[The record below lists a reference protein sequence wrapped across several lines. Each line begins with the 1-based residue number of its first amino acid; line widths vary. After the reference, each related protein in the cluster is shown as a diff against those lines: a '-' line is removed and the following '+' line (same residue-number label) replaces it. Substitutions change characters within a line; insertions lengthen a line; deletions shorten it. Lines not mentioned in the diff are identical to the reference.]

1 MAVPSVLVRHKSVRI
16 TSSTGVL
23 WLSQGVLSRSGRG
36 ALWES
41 SSRRGRGSAWQRRS
55 SAPGWLDAPIRR
67 QRAPSISTGPHP
79 PGRSRASPRRA
90 LAIHRSGRSSRTIS
104 PPVRA
109 WRSDAPFPDRAA
121 WRSGK
126 VPAGLMICDGLISG
140 HLGLDLVR
148 PFVDPADEVLR
159 LAEADFPQE
168 IRDAARAD
176 AGLAVHADLVGRAE
190 LVHPRRTL
198 GYRHQDRLVQAGDLP
213 FHRLANVEEA
223 DRVAPVEPLLQLRDR
238 DLELLPD
245 LFRWTPQAAEL
256 LVVDEFLDRRI
267 RSADRALGV
276 LAQLELPELHPE
288 RVEDEET
295 TDQGVAASE
304 EKFDRLDRL
313 DRSDNAREHPEHS
326 ALRTRRDEAGRR
338 RFRVQTPVTRTL
350 RRVEDARLAFEAEDR
365 SVDVWLVQEDRR
377 IVHEV
382 SGREVVRSIDDDVVV
397 FQNVQCVLR
406 GEARLVRLDVDVR
419 VDLSDALLR
428 DVDLLAA
435 DVFRPVQHLALQVR
449 LVDHVEV
456 DDPETAD
463 AGGAEVLGER
473 HAESPGADDD
483 GGRLLEFQLPRHAD
497 LGQDQVPGI
506 ALDFRRHEHVLA
518 LRSQP
523 IHQRKRTARDAGDD
537 RDRVSLLQGGR
548 ILLEVADVLLVDVD
562 VHEVPQSAVVRVQM
576 TPKLV
581 EAVHE
586 VVEGLFDA
594 FGLDVHRIVVRRV
607 LTKGRRNDDPDR
619 SHGRTC
625 SMTVLYLRF
634 VPRVLRIRIR

>member
-1 MAVPSVLVRHKSVRI
+1 MAVPTVIVRHKSVRI

-36 ALWES
+36 ALRES

-67 QRAPSISTGPHP
+67 QRAPSTSTNPHP

-90 LAIHRSGRSSRTIS
+90 LAVHRSGRSSRTIS

-126 VPAGLMICDGLISG
+126 VPVGLMICDSLISG

-148 PFVDPADEVLR
+148 PLVDPADEILR
-159 LAEADFPQE
+159 LAEADLPQE
-168 IRDAARAD
+168 VCDAARAD
-176 AGLAVHADLVGRAE
+176 AGLAVHDDLVGRAE
-190 LVHPRRTL
+190 LVHPRRNL
-198 GYRHQDRLVQAGDLP
+198 GHRHQDRLVQAGNLP
-213 FHRLANVEEA
+213 FHRLANVEED
-223 DRVAPVEPLLQLRDR
+223 DRVALVDLLLQLRDR

-288 RVEDEET
+288 RVEDEEAA
-295 TDQGVAASE
+295 DQRVAPPE

-313 DRSDNAREHPEHS
+313 DRSDNAREHAEHA
-326 ALRTRRDEAGRR
+326 ALRARWNETGRR
-338 RFRVQTPVTRTL
+338 RFGVQTAVTGAL
-350 RRVEDARLAFEAEDR
+350 GRVEDARLALEAEDR

-377 IVHEV
+377 VVHEV
-382 SGREVVRSIDDDVVV
+382 PGREVVRSIDDDVVV
-397 FQNVQCVLR
+397 CQGLQCVVR
-406 GEARLVRLDVDVR
+406 GQARLVRLHVDVR
-419 VDLSDALLR
+419 VDLGDPFFR
-428 DVDLLAA
+428 DLDLLAA
-435 DVFRPVQHLALQVR
+435 DVLRPVQHLALQVR

-463 AGGAEVLGER
+463 AGGAEVLRER
-473 HAESPGADDD
+473 HAEPARADDQ

-497 LGQDQVPGI
+497 FGQDQVPGI
-506 ALDFRRHEHVLA
+506 ALDFRRHEDVLA
-518 LRSQP
+518 LRSEP
-523 IHQRKRTARDAGDD
+523 IHERKRTARDAGDD
-537 RDRVSLLQGGR
+537 RDYVAFLQGGPIR
-548 ILLEVADVLLVDVD
+548 LEVADVLLVDVN
-562 VHEVPQSAVVRVQM
+562 VHEIPQSAVVRVQM
-576 TPKLV
+576 TSKLA

-586 VVEGLFDA
+586 VSEGLFNA
-594 FGLDVHRIVVRRV
+594 LGLDLHRIVVRRV
-607 LTKGRRNDDPDR
+607 LTKGRGNDDPDR
-619 SHGRTC
+619 SHDRT
-625 SMTVLYLRF
+625 
-634 VPRVLRIRIR
+634 